1 MPALRAL
8 SPRESAVD
16 ACARALREQVL
27 GGAFAPGA
35 RLPPE
40 RRLAA
45 QLGVNRVTVRGALAR
60 LVSEGLFSVR
70 QGSGYQ
76 VKDFRQQGGPEL
88 LATLARQA
96 GPRELAALTADLLE
110 VRRGIAGVVLARLA
124 QKPPRRAQRL
134 AIARAIDA
142 LEALAAEHA
151 PLAEFAR
158 ADLQVLAAV
167 VDAAGS
173 TAFRLLINPVGQVV
187 LSMPALQAAMF
198 REPLDNVAG
207 WRMLLFWLERPSP
220 AGVEPILAA
229 LEKRDARTAAQ
240 VRPTR

>member
-8 SPRESAVD
+8 TPRESAVD
-16 ACARALREQVL
+16 ACSRALREQVL
-27 GGAFAPGA
+27 AGAFAPGS

-60 LVSEGLFSVR
+60 LVSEGLLSVR

-76 VKDFRQQGGPEL
+76 VKDFRQEGGPEL

-96 GPRELAALTADLLE
+96 DPRELAALTADLLE
-110 VRRGIAGVVLARLA
+110 VRRGIARVVLARLA
-124 QKPPRRAQRL
+124 KKAPRRTRL
-134 AIARAIDA
+134 LALARAIDA
-142 LEALAAEHA
+142 LEALAAERA
-151 PLAEFAR
+151 PLADLAR
-158 ADLQVLAAV
+158 ADLHVLAAV
-167 VDAAGS
+167 VDATES
-173 TAFRLLINPVGQVV
+173 TALRLLINPVGQVV

-198 REPLDNVAG
+198 RRPADNVAG
-207 WRMLLFWLERPSP
+207 WRLLLLWLQRPSP
-220 AGVEPILAA
+220 EGVEQILATLA
-229 LEKRDARTAAQ
+229 QRDEKTAAQ